1 MTEPKHYVTTAE
13 LEAKLDKLP
22 TKYEVRFLIVAA
34 MVAAQLIP
42 VNEAAQAALNL
53 FK

>member
-1 MTEPKHYVTTAE
+1 VTEPKHYVTLSE
-13 LEAKLDKLP
+13 LDAKLDKVP

-34 MVAAQLIP
+34 MVGAQLIP
-42 VNEAAQAALNL
+42 VNEAANAALNL